1 MPLSIW
7 GARPPELA
15 IVVPAGVDAVRFG
28 GDEIDEAIEVDAG
41 GGDGQICG
49 DVEVVSAQEV
59 QHFEPISGV
68 AFFHAQSDC
77 S

>member
-49 DVEVVSAQEV
+49 DVEVVSAQE
-59 QHFEPISGV
+59 I
-68 AFFHAQSDC
+68 
-77 S
+77 